1 MQFAD
6 DTCLICYNDDHTQVK
21 DFLSS
26 DLDSLIRWIA
36 TSDDDDGTTS
46 TKRELQLIEKP
57 SENKI
62 TNIYGKLLETS
73 GKPVISSLVTAY
85 SNWYVTACQLH
96 DYPSPLTELFDPA
109 LKL

>member
-6 DTCLICYNDDHTQVK
+6 DTCLICYSDDHTQVK

-26 DLDSLIRWIA
+26 NLDSLTRWIA
-36 TSDDDDGTTS
+36 TSDDDDDGTTS
-46 TKRELQLIEKP
+46 AKRELQLIEKP

-62 TNIYGKLLETS
+62 IKIYGKLLETS

-85 SNWYVTACQLH
+85 SNW
-96 DYPSPLTELFDPA
+96 
-109 LKL
+109 